1 MGRFT
6 PRSCAARPALRV
18 VVLTGMAV
26 AAAAWILG
34 TAEHRYARLSVC
46 RTLIAGEY
54 EKGRMFFGGG
64 YWTDRVRRP
73 PGAIFCSTRA
83 TAPLPSGGHYPA
95 TFSAEILCG
104 GSHPTIGIGAGA
116 SGVRVFRHSPGP
128 LVGISVVVPCWLP
141 LCGGLLALWAIKPR
155 KGNPAQGFFLV
166 GKPRA
171 GTSGKGICPGHARES

>member
-104 GSHPTIGIGAGA
+104 GVAPDDWDWRG
-116 SGVRVFRHSPGP
+116 GVRRPGVP
-128 LVGISVVVPCWLP
+128 PQPGSVGRNQCRCAVLVAPM
-141 LCGGLLALWAIKPR
+141 R
-155 KGNPAQGFFLV
+155 
-166 GKPRA
+166 R
-171 GTSGKGICPGHARES
+171 TSGALGHKAPKGEPRSRLLLSG